1 MPNKIT
7 WNANKYIEI
16 VYDASGNKWR
26 KIVTDG
32 VTKTVYDY
40 FGGIEYKNGNFD
52 ALYHPEG
59 RVTKTA
65 TGAYRYEYTI
75 KDHLG
80 NGRVYFTDINGD
92 NNIDDSDILQEQNY
106 YAFGAAFDIGPWYGS
121 NTAKNKYQ
129 YNGKEYNDDFGL
141 NLSDYGARWYDANV
155 GRFFTSDP
163 LATVF
168 NSQSP
173 YVYAANRPINMIDFM
188 GMGPLGAD
196 NFSNEQWLR
205 NSNPATHGSE
215 AASTAW
221 NGFNKGS
228 EAQKTAVPYG
238 YRIEDKH
245 GNVQKNVVEGYNWV
259 DKDCGCGG
267 PGEPP
272 CPPDNSSSNNYNIDG
287 VGLAGLGLGIDK
299 FGTKMYSQNS
309 WYSFSA
315 GKSFNTSYYGYN
327 LVGTSANR
335 MSIAK
340 NWSRVATGLGRG
352 LGAYQAQG
360 IYTQWKS
367 GEINTTKMVFEQ
379 SSNLF
384 STIGGLY
391 GAAWGVGWELGRA
404 ITKTNWYHQYIFLP
418 VHPGGRDGLISTPE

>member
-1 MPNKIT
+1 M
-7 WNANKYIEI
+7 A
-16 VYDASGNKWR
+16 
-26 KIVTDG
+26 
-32 VTKTVYDY
+32 
-40 FGGIEYKNGNFD
+40 FNGSW
-52 ALYHPEG
+52 Y
-59 RVTKTA
+59 
-65 TGAYRYEYTI
+65 
-75 KDHLG
+75 
-80 NGRVYFTDINGD
+80 
-92 NNIDDSDILQEQNY
+92 SD
-106 YAFGAAFDIGPWYGS
+106 
-121 NTAKNKYQ
+121 NTASKNKYL
-129 YNGKEYNDDFGL
+129 YNGKELNEDFGL
-141 NLSDYGARWYDANV
+141 NLSDYGARWYDASIGRWWNV
-155 GRFFTSDP
+155 DP
-163 LATVF
+163 LAEALV
-168 NSQSP
+168 NRNP
-173 YVYAANRPINMIDFM
+173 YNYVSNNPVNAADPTGMIEEK
-188 GMGPLGAD
+188 GAD
-196 NFSNEQWLR
+196 GKTNSEWIKD
-205 NSNPATHGSE
+205 SNPANNGSQAAWTGSKNAAE
-215 AASTAW
+215 AYE
-221 NGFNKGS
+221 KGS
-228 EAQKTAVPYG
+228 AEAQESASNWGTGTLKPFG
-238 YRIEDKH
+238 YRVEDKN
-245 GNVQKNVVEGYNWV
+245 GNVLKDVVEGYNWV
-259 DKDCGCGG
+259 DNDCDCGC
-267 PGEPP
+267 PGRPP